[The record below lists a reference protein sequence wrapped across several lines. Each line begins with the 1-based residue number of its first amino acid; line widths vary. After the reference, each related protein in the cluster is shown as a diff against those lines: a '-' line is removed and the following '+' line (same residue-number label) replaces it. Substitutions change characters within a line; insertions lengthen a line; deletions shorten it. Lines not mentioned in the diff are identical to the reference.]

1 MRNCDRTS
9 HTLKSTARTH
19 IATYNQSGFAPAHR
33 NLRPHIATRN
43 LRSHIAS
50 HALVHTNL
58 FQLVLCTDHNHRGN
72 LKRFRGFIVKP
83 KLLRAGFRIWYINPA
98 RLLCIHKSRSHNG
111 TKTFFK
117 SNYRTCAIITRSWFE
132 TALDYKPQ
140 IFWKNYHF
148 LVHKLSVI

>member
-50 HALVHTNL
+50 HALI
-58 FQLVLCTDHNHRGN
+58 FSITDTIFDTDAY
-72 LKRFRGFIVKP
+72 KVPEVKHKTQP
-83 KLLRAGFRIWYINPA
+83 FWVKVIHQVPNVYTLAGHAVGAIHLA
-98 RLLCIHKSRSHNG
+98 RTTTL
-111 TKTFFK
+111 
-117 SNYRTCAIITRSWFE
+117 Y
-132 TALDYKPQ
+132 LDT
-140 IFWKNYHF
+140 
-148 LVHKLSVI
+148 VHKTKYLFPHWIFYFLLK